1 MFIDAAAAAE
11 QRDEIA
17 PFNWSSSIRSPAG
30 QGRIE
35 DIQLARDQSARTNPS
50 LFTTRC
56 SLTDAQS
63 PFGVNFGLG
72 RAQLRGPLY
81 LDEPTSRV

>member
-1 MFIDAAAAAE
+1 MSPSPMTNDPARLRLSGMFIDAAAAAE

-63 PFGVNFGLG
+63 PF
-72 RAQLRGPLY
+72 
-81 LDEPTSRV
+81 RVQPV